1 MICHS
6 EKIGERA
13 GERGCRPE
21 RAPLESRR
29 LQKPCSRAG
38 VSSVHFQTILMA
50 EFPLSL
56 STTKLRGSPGG
67 VLWEVVLLDVSPVLS
82 PFHLRPQAQL

>member
-1 MICHS
+1 
-6 EKIGERA
+6 
-13 GERGCRPE
+13 
-21 RAPLESRR
+21 
-29 LQKPCSRAG
+29 
-38 VSSVHFQTILMA
+38 MA

-67 VLWEVVLLDVSPVLS
+67 ALWEVVLLDVSPVLS